1 MYVQMQALD
10 RLILWERKIETNI
23 FEFVLPI
30 GGCRTNDV
38 NLGMAGEHLLVMT
51 EHLYNTI
58 TFQFSANSYPDDN

>member
-1 MYVQMQALD
+1 MPKTLF
-10 RLILWERKIETNI
+10 LGKWKIETNI
-23 FEFVLPI
+23 LTFKLPL
-30 GGCRTNDV
+30 GGCGTNDV